1 MILLNDFYTILS
13 RDASSG
19 SVRAKISINKSHK
32 IFEGHFPGL
41 PIVPGVCMMQIIRE
55 IMEVC
60 TEKNLSITGAE
71 NMKFLAVINP
81 EQNDEVD
88 VLITYTDGGG
98 GIFNVNASIFAGTVT
113 FFKLKAELKT
123 S

>member
-13 RDASSG
+13 RDASGG

-55 IMEVC
+55 VMQV
-60 TEKNLSITGAE
+60 KTGRKLKIAGADFI
-71 NMKFLAVINP
+71 KFLTIINP
-81 EQNDEVD
+81 EQNQEVD
-88 VLITYTDGGG
+88 MTISYTEDGGSYSL
-98 GIFNVNASIFAGTVT
+98 NASLFSGTTV
-113 FFKLKAELKT
+113 FFKFRSTLQSA
-123 S
+123 